1 MISFFIKRNP
11 STVYAHSMGKCSR
24 VFHKISARQ
33 AWEPCSCTARPLT
46 PYSAP
51 RCSTSLMRSGS
62 GLSTKRWTSKASEA
76 RAIFAEVCEYGPG
89 LARFQRPVTSMFYLK
104 FAVVG

>member
-1 MISFFIKRNP
+1 MPAAAAAEEEEELGREN
-11 STVYAHSMGKCSR
+11 
-24 VFHKISARQ
+24 SAEMR
-33 AWEPCSCTARPLT
+33 WPDVPRTSSLM
-46 PYSAP
+46 PYFAP

-62 GLSTKRWTSKASEA
+62 SLSTKRWTSKASEA
-76 RAIFAEVCEYGPG
+76 RATFAEVCEYGPG